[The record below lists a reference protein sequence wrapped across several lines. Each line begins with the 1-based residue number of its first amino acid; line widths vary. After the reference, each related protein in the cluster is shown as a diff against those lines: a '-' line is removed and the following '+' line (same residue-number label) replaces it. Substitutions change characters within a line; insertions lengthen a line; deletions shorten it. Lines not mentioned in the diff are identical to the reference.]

1 MLNYV
6 LRENIKKVY
15 KLKFYVE
22 GKKKSVWKLWFY
34 LIKIL

>member
-22 GKKKSVWKLWFY
+22 SKKKKVFENCDF
-34 LIKIL
+34 I

>member
-22 GKKKSVWKLWFY
+22 SKKKLFENCD
-34 LIKIL
+34 II